1 MPVSHLFQQIFTA
14 GQPLSLSDM
23 LLALGAALVL
33 ALIMAVCYMAAGR
46 KRGWNQSFVLTLV
59 MIPPII
65 SLIVMV
71 VGNSTASAL
80 SLGGALAIIRFRTLL
95 ADPRD
100 VAYLFFAVAVGLS
113 CGIGYLAFAAL
124 FVVVMS
130 LLMIVLEKVN
140 FAAPHKLDMTVRITV
155 AENMD
160 YENLF
165 EEVFAQYSSVSVL
178 AKVRTAD
185 FGSLYELFYHV
196 TLKDGAHSK
205 EFIDALRTLNGNLPI
220 QMTVRRHEL
229 VE

>member
-1 MPVSHLFQQIFTA
+1 MNIFNQIFSA

-23 LLALGAALVL
+23 LLALGAALL
-33 ALIMAVCYMAAGR
+33 LSLIMAVCYMAAGR
-46 KRGWNQSFVLTLV
+46 LRGWSQSFVMTLV

-95 ADPRD
+95 ADPKD

-124 FVVVMS
+124 FVIVMS

-140 FAAPHKLDMTVRITV
+140 FAAPHKLDVTIRITV

-165 EEVFAQYSSVSVL
+165 DDVFARYSANFSL

-196 TLKDGAHSK
+196 TLKDDGHSK
-205 EFIDALRTLNGNLPI
+205 EFIDSLRTLNGNLPI

>member
-1 MPVSHLFQQIFTA
+1 MPITKFFEQIFTA
-14 GQPLSLSDM
+14 GQSLSLPDM
-23 LLALGAALVL
+23 LLAMGAALVL
-33 ALIMAVCYMAAGR
+33 ALVMALCYMAAGR
-46 KRGWNQSFVLTLV
+46 RRGWSQSFVLTLV

-124 FVVVMS
+124 FVVILS
-130 LLMIVLEKVN
+130 LLMILLEKLN
-140 FAAPHKLDMTVRITV
+140 FAAPHKLDMTVRITIP
-155 AENMD
+155 ENLD
-160 YENLF
+160 YECLF
-165 EEVFAQYSSVSVL
+165 DEIFARYSSSFAL
-178 AKVRTAD
+178 TKVRTAD

-196 TLKDGAHSK
+196 TLKDDTHSK
-205 EFIDALRTLNGNLPI
+205 EFIDGLRTLNGNLPV